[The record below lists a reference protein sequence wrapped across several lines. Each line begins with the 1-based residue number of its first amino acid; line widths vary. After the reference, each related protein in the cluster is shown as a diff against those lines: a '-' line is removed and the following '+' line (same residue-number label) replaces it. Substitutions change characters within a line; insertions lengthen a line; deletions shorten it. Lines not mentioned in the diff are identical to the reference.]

1 MSRGTPRRS
10 AAAPETEASSSLKY
24 SCARISRGVARRSGS
39 NASMRS
45 NRSREFS
52 SQPAN
57 CLVMLPARPRT
68 PRRYRRHR
76 RLRMASMSR
85 HDGVPMTLKNRSRR
99 AFVRVSLRE
108 RSLARSASSASA
120 FASRRDPSSS
130 LAPAS
135 PRRAPAVYVSD
146 VPGFGTGSSSNRN
159 SGEMVRLGVNACCCC
174 RCRSSPKMHPSA
186 QTSMAPVYPPLLMIT
201 SGAR

>member
-1 MSRGTPRRS
+1 MSRGTPLRGLS
-10 AAAPETEASSSLKY
+10 ATPAETEASSSLKY
-24 SCARISRGVARRSGS
+24 SCARISFGLARRSGL
-39 NASMRS
+39 NASILS
-45 NRSREFS
+45 NRSLEFS

-68 PRRYRRHR
+68 PRRYCRQRG
-76 RLRMASMSR
+76 LGMAATSR
-85 HDGVPMTLKNRSRR
+85 HEGVPTTLKKRSRR

-108 RSLARSASSASA
+108 RAATSPS
-120 FASRRDPSSS
+120 SRRDPYGTSSP
-130 LAPAS
+130 LVPAS
-135 PRRAPAVYVSD
+135 PAFAFVVYVSA

-159 SGEMVRLGVNACCCC
+159 RGEMVRLGVNACCCW

-186 QTSMAPVYPPLLMIT
+186 QTSIAPVYPPLLMIT